1 MTEETLNKYDTT
13 IIQST
18 TGTGKTSNTAKFIK
32 TYMNEAYGKDV
43 VEKFK
48 VLSIVSRKS
57 LASQHIQ
64 SFKNEGIELKSYLE
78 HDKDIEDDNLVICL
92 NSLLLYSKY
101 KPEFFNNY
109 IVYIDEITTFTRHL
123 THNQTLNNNLKLIYV
138 TLMKIILNC
147 KKLILT
153 EAIIN
158 DNVFNL
164 TEKRKGDKVFIRNIY
179 KKYDGVQ
186 AMQYNDENKF
196 LSFIISEVEK
206 NRFFLFGSDS
216 CDISTKY
223 YTECSKYSENC
234 ILITAE
240 TKFKFEDVNQQF
252 KNKFVIYSPSITC
265 GVDFN
270 INDRQNVFIYI
281 KGDTIEPCDSF
292 QQLTRTRNIDKAYFY
307 IKPVEPKQPKYAS
320 IYECM
325 DEYKGIALTHSR
337 LCTLCS
343 TIDENDDVKFN
354 DNTFFKLFVYN
365 EYLNDI
371 YNTNKERHFK
381 KILLDNGFAITNIY
395 AKTKLNKTNTN
406 KLIENRKEM
415 KTKTF
420 IEHVDDI
427 KYDEN
432 LDDVIKFLNIFDKN
446 TQKKYYD
453 VISDKF
459 LLEDYLNLFKNR
471 KNKRKS
477 SQN

>member
-1 MTEETLNKYDTT
+1 
-13 IIQST
+13 
-18 TGTGKTSNTAKFIK
+18 
-32 TYMNEAYGKDV
+32 
-43 VEKFK
+43 
-48 VLSIVSRKS
+48 
-57 LASQHIQ
+57 
-64 SFKNEGIELKSYLE
+64 
-78 HDKDIEDDNLVICL
+78 
-92 NSLLLYSKY
+92 
-101 KPEFFNNY
+101 
-109 IVYIDEITTFTRHL
+109 
-123 THNQTLNNNLKLIYV
+123 
-138 TLMKIILNC
+138 MKIILNC

-158 DNVFNL
+158 DSVFNL

-252 KNKFVIYSPSITC
+252 KNKFVFYSPSITC

-292 QQLTRTRNIDKAYFY
+292 QQLTRTRNIDKAYFC

-320 IYECM
+320 IYECI

-343 TIDENDDVKFN
+343 TIDKNDDVKFN